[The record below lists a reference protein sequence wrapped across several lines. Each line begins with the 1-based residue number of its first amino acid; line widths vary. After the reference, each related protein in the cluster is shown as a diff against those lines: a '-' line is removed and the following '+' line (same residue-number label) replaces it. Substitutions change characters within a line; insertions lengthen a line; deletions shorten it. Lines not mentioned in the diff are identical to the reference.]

1 MKCKKKKK
9 RILKFSNFI
18 SYAISI
24 ITGEHHF
31 FSYDW
36 KYGFHG
42 KSLVNFKFKFST
54 MILFNY

>member
-1 MKCKKKKK
+1 MKCQKKDF
-9 RILKFSNFI
+9 KFSNFI

-36 KYGFHG
+36 KYSFHD

-54 MILFNY
+54 MILFNC

>member
-1 MKCKKKKK
+1 MKCQKKDF
-9 RILKFSNFI
+9 KFSNFI

-36 KYGFHG
+36 KYGFHE
-42 KSLVNFKFKFST
+42 
-54 MILFNY
+54 